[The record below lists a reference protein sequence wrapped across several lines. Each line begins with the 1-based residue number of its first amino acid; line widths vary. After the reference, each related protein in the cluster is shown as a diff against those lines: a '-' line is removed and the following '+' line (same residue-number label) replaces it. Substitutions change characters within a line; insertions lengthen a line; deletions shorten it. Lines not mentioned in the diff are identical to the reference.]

1 MGIREEL
8 DSARALLVSGKAS
21 ATANANE
28 AFRRAVIALEQ
39 RLEDLVRERGGAP
52 GDFNGNL
59 LYLRGD
65 GTLPEAHYGRLNRI
79 RELRNCVFHNE
90 LDVPPLR
97 AASVLS
103 EIEAFVRATSPD
115 LAGLMTR
122 RVRTV
127 EASAPLAEAEDLIFR
142 ENISYVPVMRGG
154 RAVGVISELAVLRSH
169 RRADHAHDGVTAGS
183 AMEPPL
189 PEVAP
194 DADLGEVLDLLEE
207 FPAALVTRR
216 GEPVGILT
224 RWDMVQRYWHGL

>member
-79 RELRNCVFHNE
+79 RELRNCAYHNE

-122 RVRTV
+122 GVRTV
-127 EASAPLAEAEDLIFR
+127 EASAPLAAPA
-142 ENISYVPVMRGG
+142 YP
-154 RAVGVISELAVLRSH
+154 
-169 RRADHAHDGVTAGS
+169 TAPRTS
-183 AMEPPL
+183 L
-189 PEVAP
+189 
-194 DADLGEVLDLLEE
+194 DLGGPPGLPV
-207 FPAALVTRR
+207 P
-216 GEPVGILT
+216 PVGRTFLSGRQT
-224 RWDMVQRYWHGL
+224 CYNE